1 MSKYIGMKNLK
12 TLKFKL
18 NLVDCKQLILMSD
31 GITGFIDDEN
41 ILNTLNSKINDVPKK
56 LIELSKKN
64 DSYDDMSIIV
74 ITLD

>member
-1 MSKYIGMKNLK
+1 MKNLK
-12 TLKFKL
+12 NTQIQKL

-74 ITLD
+74 ITLN